1 MEKELLE
8 IDEQIKKL
16 KEKKK
21 AKAKKIKEKKNKESL
36 EKFSKIETYLEKYFG
51 DLNEEKW
58 NTILEFISE
67 NQNEIISRFADL
79 KTKNEI

>member
-21 AKAKKIKEKKNKESL
+21 AKAKKIKEKKNNESL
-36 EKFSKIETYLEKYFG
+36 
-51 DLNEEKW
+51 
-58 NTILEFISE
+58 
-67 NQNEIISRFADL
+67 
-79 KTKNEI
+79 